1 VRLRE
6 DITRRRWPGVMLAQ
20 WGVSSVPGF
29 TTSQIPIVVAQSRWG
44 MNLHVVEVR
53 NVNHVVVLCAIY
65 LRTAIYDVTM
75 KVVPF
80 LRLHLPAVLFET
92 VAQR

>member
-1 VRLRE
+1 
-6 DITRRRWPGVMLAQ
+6 
-20 WGVSSVPGF
+20 
-29 TTSQIPIVVAQSRWG
+29 